1 MEKVEE
7 DLKRSR
13 SLREKQAK
21 EFSQQLDDLRQ
32 KFEQQVCE
40 FLTHCA
46 IVLYFCARLRH
57 RHHHVIFTLLS
68 ASTRSIGDG

>member
-46 IVLYFCARLRH
+46 IVLDFCARLRH
-57 RHHHVIFTLLS
+57 HHHHVIFTLLS
-68 ASTRSIGDG
+68 ASTRSIGDS